1 MFFFAPAAAAAAS
14 LLSRKKKS
22 CLRTEGLRRELE
34 RQLGSGMGGGSF
46 CSLSSFSFPPFLLP
60 LSNVVFA
67 ACEMCF
73 CFDFGRSRGEEG
85 DGAGVKGTRIWKRKK
100 RWRQEEGVVY
110 TGGFFF
116 TSTAAACT
124 PPRRG
129 GTSALLLVSFPAP
142 LLFTEN

>member
-1 MFFFAPAAAAAAS
+1 MCFFAPAAAAAS
-14 LLSRKKKS
+14 LLSREKEILS
-22 CLRTEGLRRELE
+22 TDRRAQTEAGKAVRKWD
-34 RQLGSGMGGGSF
+34 GGGAASAPCLLF
-46 CSLSSFSFPPFLLP
+46 LSLLFLLP

-100 RWRQEEGVVY
+100 RWRQEEEVVY

-129 GTSALLLVSFPAP
+129 GTSALLLVSFPAS